1 MQPTVFSVSLVNQ
14 GNGPFTSRSW
24 LLFNTPSLQGHWGTR
39 LRGGEEPLLRGVA
52 IQALPMGTPWGCRG
66 EAVLR
71 GSRILV
77 PSFYSYWKLLP
88 CSSSPKCSMVTDA
101 QACSASAGRSL
112 VRGSQNIS
120 TGSPEFSS
128 CRAKAK
134 ARFPDHLIQSA
145 VRRSNRCGF
154 FPTAVGGAHC

>member
-1 MQPTVFSVSLVNQ
+1 M
-14 GNGPFTSRSW
+14 
-24 LLFNTPSLQGHWGTR
+24 
-39 LRGGEEPLLRGVA
+39 
-52 IQALPMGTPWGCRG
+52 QALPMGTPWGCRG
-66 EAVLR
+66 EAVLG

-77 PSFYSYWKLLP
+77 ACFYSYWKLLL

-120 TGSPEFSS
+120 TGSPGFSS
-128 CRAKAK
+128 CCAKAK

-145 VRRSNRCGF
+145 VRRPDRCGF
-154 FPTAVGGAHC
+154 SPTAERTVCLLHLHVSLVLRRRRVWAKTSKPELLKAPA